1 MGKANITLRS
11 QLLIA
16 SVLVV
21 FCAVSVSGCASLRKK
36 FTRPKKAT
44 AQGDEFVPVLVP
56 VEYPRPNTSP
66 SVVYKDHY
74 TMARAFFKDLDNV
87 IGSRDSTDKQ
97 QLYVFT
103 QLASRMDLMA
113 GELAD
118 GEKKSRLEQLVLQMR
133 DVVSRYN
140 KPDQVRR
147 YDVIKSDVQR
157 IERDFYKSFK
167 PALVQGDLKK

>member
-1 MGKANITLRS
+1 MGKVNFTLRS
-11 QLLIA
+11 RLFLV

-44 AQGDEFVPVLVP
+44 AEGTDFIPVLVP
-56 VEYPRPNTSP
+56 VEYPRPDTSP
-66 SVVYKDHY
+66 SVVYKEHY

-87 IGSRDSTDKQ
+87 IGSRNSSDKQ

-103 QLASRMDLMA
+103 QLASRLDQMA
-113 GELAD
+113 GVLAD
-118 GEKKSRLEQLVLQMR
+118 GEKKAQLQQLTLQIK
-133 DVVSRYN
+133 DVVGRYD
-140 KPDQVRR
+140 KPEPVRR
-147 YDVIKSDVQR
+147 YDVIKSDVSR